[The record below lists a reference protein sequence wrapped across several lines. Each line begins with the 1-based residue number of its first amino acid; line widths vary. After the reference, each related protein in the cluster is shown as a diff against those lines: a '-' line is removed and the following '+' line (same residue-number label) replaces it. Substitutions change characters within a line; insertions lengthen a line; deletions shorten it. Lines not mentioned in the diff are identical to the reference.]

1 MTPRPP
7 ANSSAKPANKVA
19 PRKATPRKRTAAKT
33 PPGPPPPTAGQRLV
47 TELAKEKD
55 PYSLRFLI
63 EQAGHIADY
72 LERLHALHAGD
83 LDVWLKLKI
92 GAKTVEVVVNDPLR
106 EVRTQ
111 AEQLRRM
118 LAEIHRQRAAIPM
131 GNDDN
136 SDPLDRY

>member
-1 MTPRPP
+1 MTARQSANSTAEP
-7 ANSSAKPANKVA
+7 ANTAK
-19 PRKATPRKRTAAKT
+19 PRKRAPAKRSAPTKAAV
-33 PPGPPPPTAGQRLV
+33 PTAGQRLV
-47 TELAKEKD
+47 AELAKDND
-55 PYSLRFLI
+55 PYALRFLI

-83 LDVWLKLKI
+83 RDAWLKVKI

-106 EVRTQ
+106 EVRAQ

-131 GNDDN
+131 GNDD
-136 SDPLDRY
+136 SGDPLDRY